1 LIGWPSLPK
10 LTPVAT
16 GESAMTKIDRRQALA
31 LAAAAT
37 AGTALSASASD
48 KPLAGKVFLITGSSS
63 GFGYLGA
70 LLYARQGAKV
80 IATMRNLPRPEAAEL
95 RKLAAAEKLDI
106 TVLGLDVTSDASVTK
121 AVGEALKLTNGKIDV
136 LINNAGIG
144 ITGPVEVQDL
154 TATKL
159 AFDTNVFGIQRML
172 RAVLPAM
179 RARKS
184 GLVVNIS
191 SQLGRVIVPGGG
203 HYSATKFAL
212 EALSEQLAYELVP
225 LGIDVCVIQ
234 PGGYPTKVWV
244 NRNTYTKALRERSD
258 PTVLAAYPA
267 LTAGMGKEDGSGR
280 TADPNDV
287 PRAIGEIAAMPAG
300 KRPLRRAVHPGFKPQ
315 EAINKAA
322 RETQLAWLG
331 KSPYGP
337 WIEAAQD

>member
-1 LIGWPSLPK
+1 
-10 LTPVAT
+10 
-16 GESAMTKIDRRQALA
+16 MTKIDRRQALA

-37 AGTALSASASD
+37 AGTALSASAND
-48 KPLAGKVFLITGSSS
+48 KPLAGKTFLITGCSS

-80 IATMRNLPRPEAAEL
+80 IATMRNLPRPEATEL
-95 RKLAAAEKLDI
+95 RAIAEKEELDI
-106 TVLGLDVTSDASVTK
+106 AVLELDVTSGTSIARTVAS
-121 AVGEALKLTNGKIDV
+121 AVVMARGKIDV
-136 LINNAGIG
+136 LVNNAGIG
-144 ITGPVEVQDL
+144 ITGPVEAQDMA
-154 TATKL
+154 ATQL
-159 AFDTNVFGIQRML
+159 AFDTNVFGVQRML
-172 RAVLPAM
+172 RTVLPFM
-179 RARKS
+179 RERKS

-244 NRNTYTKALRERSD
+244 NRNAYTKALRERSD

-287 PRAIGEIAAMPAG
+287 PRAIAEIAAMPAG
-300 KRPLRRAVHPGFKPQ
+300 KRPLRRAVHPGYKPQ
-315 EAINKAA
+315 ETINKAA